1 MSARESSK
9 NPKNPFFTTGCFVHN
24 KANGIDL
31 DEHQGVAVDA
41 GDAGD
46 AGDAVDGDGG
56 DGSGD
61 GGGDDMDAAE
71 EEVVDAA
78 ATSSAAQWIRTP
90 EWRWSEYSGI

>member
-31 DEHQGVAVDA
+31 DEHQGVAVVAVDA
-41 GDAGD
+41 V
-46 AGDAVDGDGG
+46 DAVDGDEG

-71 EEVVDAA
+71 EEVVVVDAA